1 MNNLNNTII
10 LPGQTIGIIGGGQ
23 LGRMMALSAK
33 ASGFK
38 IAVLEPTAEGPC
50 AQVADIEIIG
60 AYDDIEALKRLADV
74 SDVITYE
81 FENISSE
88 ALDWLKQHAFLPQGS
103 ELLKLTQDRLT
114 EKKAI
119 SDAGA
124 SVAPYQEIQD
134 ISEIYLHIEKL
145 GYPSVLKTTRGGYDG
160 KGQLVI
166 KEEADIQKAESLL
179 KTGICVLE
187 AWIPFVKEISII
199 VTRKADGETSHF
211 PIAENIHIE
220 NILHKS
226 IVPARISSQAE
237 RKAIKEA
244 LQLAE
249 KLDLVGT
256 LAVEMFLTAQ
266 DDIIINELAPRPH
279 NSGHYTME
287 ACETSQF
294 EQHIRAVCNWPL
306 GNTALL
312 KPVVMINILGEHIE
326 PLMDEIPRLSDWKVH
341 LYGKKEAKLKR
352 KMGHVNILRPT
363 IEEALLESDR
373 SKIWNQQ
380 VETEEVK

>member
-1 MNNLNNTII
+1 
-10 LPGQTIGIIGGGQ
+10 
-23 LGRMMALSAK
+23 
-33 ASGFK
+33 
-38 IAVLEPTAEGPC
+38 
-50 AQVADIEIIG
+50 
-60 AYDDIEALKRLADV
+60 
-74 SDVITYE
+74 
-81 FENISSE
+81 
-88 ALDWLKQHAFLPQGS
+88 
-103 ELLKLTQDRLT
+103 
-114 EKKAI
+114 
-119 SDAGA
+119 
-124 SVAPYQEIQD
+124 
-134 ISEIYLHIEKL
+134 
-145 GYPSVLKTTRGGYDG
+145 
-160 KGQLVI
+160 LVI
-166 KEEADIQKAESLL
+166 KEEADIKKAESLL

-226 IVPARISSQAE
+226 IVPARISIQAE
-237 RKAIKEA
+237 RKAIDEA

-326 PLMDEIPRLSDWKVH
+326 PLLDEIPTLSDWKVH